1 MAQVRENLKLCEE
14 NYVKNLTSILL
25 WPLFRVPE
33 NERFWELYILEAIF
47 THGIIVT
54 YLVISA

>member
-33 NERFWELYILEAIF
+33 NERFSELCILEAIF
-47 THGIIVT
+47 THGVIVT
-54 YLVISA
+54 Y